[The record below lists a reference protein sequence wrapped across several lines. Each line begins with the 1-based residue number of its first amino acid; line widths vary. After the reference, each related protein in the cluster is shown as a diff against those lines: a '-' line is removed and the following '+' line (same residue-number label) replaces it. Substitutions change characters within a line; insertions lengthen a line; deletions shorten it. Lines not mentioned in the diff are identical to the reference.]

1 MKTTIGSEFWKVRFG
16 AAYQLIWKD
25 GGKSQAKFADR
36 INEIRTKD
44 GTRPTCTSQQV
55 HKWLTGTVPSQENI
69 DCIIEALDLPK
80 DYFVP
85 SHSDMYRESSEYI
98 TEIGKKRAQAAEEI
112 GLDLNLVKSLS
123 GMIDF
128 GKRFPIY
135 TPIRKGRDPET
146 HEKTYY
152 RPDSADSAPIDKS
165 LEFLQFER
173 YGKTMTMSDADLLFL
188 KEVQDRIGEYVKYLF
203 YERANRMSE
212 IIDDLNEDLVELTS
226 EELKEKDAI
235 FLR

>member
-1 MKTTIGSEFWKVRFG
+1 MKTTIGSEFWKMRFS
-16 AAYQLIWKD
+16 AAYQLIWKED
-25 GGKSQAKFADR
+25 GKSQAKFADR

-69 DCIIEALDLPK
+69 DCILEALNLPK

-85 SHSDMYRESSEYI
+85 SHSDMYRESSDYI
-98 TEIGKKRAQAAEEI
+98 TEIGKRRAQKAEEI

-123 GMIDF
+123 NMVDF

-146 HEKTYY
+146 RKKAYY
-152 RPDSADSAPIDKS
+152 RPDSADSAQIDKS
-165 LEFLQFER
+165 LEFMQFER
-173 YGKTMTMSDADLLFL
+173 DGKTMTMSDADLLFL
-188 KEVQDRIGEYVKYLF
+188 KDVQDKIGEYVKYLF
-203 YERANRMSE
+203 YERATRMAE
-212 IIDDLNEDLVELTS
+212 IVDDLNRDMTDLTA
-226 EELKEKDAI
+226 EELKEKDSI